1 MEELINLIIQFNDIL
16 RKQIQSYLEFLP
28 ILDEE
33 EIAISNYDLASLEK
47 MVIIKDQHSRIAQ
60 SLEERRVIVLKKIC
74 YMMAFDPRGQNL
86 SLKLFKFTFSTYI
99 KNIKTLVGEVTYNKL
114 LEQETTFNEIS
125 TEFEKT
131 FEVVYPRIYRNQ
143 AILKKLMKNVSLSI
157 SLFQSEAEVG
167 MNYDSLGKAQSLTN
181 KNNGLSSMRVK
192 A

>member
-1 MEELINLIIQFNDIL
+1 MEELLNLIIQFNDIL

-33 EIAISNYDLASLEK
+33 EIAISNYDLASLER

-99 KNIKTLVGEVTYNKL
+99 KNIKTLVGEVIYNKL
-114 LEQETTFNEIS
+114 LEQETIFNEIS
-125 TEFEKT
+125 TEFEKS